1 MSFDRFGSSGKIGG
15 GLAACGIFGVLIP
28 VAVQIGLVVWT
39 SVILFEREVDV
50 PCQVGDKDVAS
61 SF

>member
-15 GLAACGIFGVLIP
+15 GMAACGIFGILIP
-28 VAVQIGLVVWT
+28 IAVQIGVTVWT
-39 SVILFEREVDV
+39 GVILFDREVDV
-50 PCQVGDKDVAS
+50 PCQVGDNDVAS